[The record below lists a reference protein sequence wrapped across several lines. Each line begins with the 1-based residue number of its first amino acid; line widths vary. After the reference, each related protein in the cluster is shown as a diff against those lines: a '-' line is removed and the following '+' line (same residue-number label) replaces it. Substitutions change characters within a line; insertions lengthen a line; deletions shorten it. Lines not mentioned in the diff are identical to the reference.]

1 MATAWIIGILNG
13 VIQIAGLAFRPFMF
27 MIKLKLDIELL
38 KVVIFYFHSWNISQR
53 IHASVLFSFGLLL
66 VDGFLRVQNF
76 DDIWKRV
83 VVMWTHLQLLCYQL

>member
-1 MATAWIIGILNG
+1 MATAWIIGVLNG

-53 IHASVLFSFGLLL
+53 IHASVLVSFGLLL

-83 VVMWTHLQLLCYQL
+83 VVMWTHLQLLCYKL